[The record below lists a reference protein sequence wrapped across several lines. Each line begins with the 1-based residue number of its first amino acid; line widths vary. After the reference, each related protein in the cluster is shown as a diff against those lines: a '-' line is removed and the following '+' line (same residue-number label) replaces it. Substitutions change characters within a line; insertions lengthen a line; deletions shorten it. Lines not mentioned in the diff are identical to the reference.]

1 MTIDEQGRLSQAQI
15 LLVEDDPDHR
25 ELALLALE
33 QHGLADRV
41 VIARDGVEALEV
53 LSRGMVPRLIV
64 LDLKLPRMSG
74 LEVLQRLR
82 EDTHT
87 RFLPVVVLTS
97 SDEESDIFR
106 SHELGANSYI
116 VKPLDFQNFAE
127 AARQIGVYWLTLNRS
142 PLPGAS

>member
-53 LSRGMVPRLIV
+53 LSRGMLPRLIV